1 MLSYNF
7 CYYYYYIVFFNI
19 YNHVFILLF
28 LYLFI
33 CNWLYLIKLYK
44 VIGFYIIL
52 YSNLKVY
59 LLILYN
65 LLCLSS
71 KTQAIQA
78 QFMTAIAAVLGTS
91 IGLLAQ
97 RSPIWEELLLS
108 FTAGGFLY
116 LATVN
121 ILPTIVHSS
130 SNSSG
135 SSNVVQTILELI
147 CFILGIL
154 MMVFVT
160 FLE

>member
-1 MLSYNF
+1 
-7 CYYYYYIVFFNI
+7 
-19 YNHVFILLF
+19 
-28 LYLFI
+28 
-33 CNWLYLIKLYK
+33 
-44 VIGFYIIL
+44 
-52 YSNLKVY
+52 
-59 LLILYN
+59 
-65 LLCLSS
+65 
-71 KTQAIQA
+71 
-78 QFMTAIAAVLGTS
+78 MTAIAAVLGTS